1 MKDYEM
7 SYCLHHPASFSAC
20 CILPVVSEVGRL
32 STSVVLLM
40 PSIDGTC
47 HVHRSGIDHV
57 YISQVFGDL
66 FVRLFWGFLVVV
78 LLLKQL
84 NVRSMLEKLYLL
96 RHMVTFIWHKNNF
109 MAHNLCMLVD
119 SHILLFPA
127 VN

>member
-57 YISQVFGDL
+57 YIRQVFCVFVCL
-66 FVRLFWGFLVVV
+66 FLGFCLLF

-119 SHILLFPA
+119 SHLLLFPA